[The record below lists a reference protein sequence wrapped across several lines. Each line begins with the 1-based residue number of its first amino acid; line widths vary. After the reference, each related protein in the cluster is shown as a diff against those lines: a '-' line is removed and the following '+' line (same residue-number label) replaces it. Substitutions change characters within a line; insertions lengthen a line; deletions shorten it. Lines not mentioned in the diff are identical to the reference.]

1 MSLYFHNIPR
11 FTEGTLISLLL
22 INRCSLF
29 FAWVGGG
36 GGGRRASITL
46 MGDLGCQNIKTRTQ
60 RNLVVF
66 HLNLILISSI
76 LNYSFY
82 FFDLLL
88 ELFDVNET
96 VCILLIVQI
105 WRGVEGPRLECHF
118 AEFWAAKQMAGSFS
132 GTAT

>member
-1 MSLYFHNIPR
+1 
-11 FTEGTLISLLL
+11 
-22 INRCSLF
+22 
-29 FAWVGGG
+29 
-36 GGGRRASITL
+36 

-66 HLNLILISSI
+66 HLNLFLITSI

-96 VCILLIVQI
+96 VCILLFVQI
-105 WRGVEGPRLECHF
+105 WRGVEGARLECHF
-118 AEFWAAKQMAGSFS
+118 AEFWATKQMAGSFS